1 MTRLIFVSFVV
12 FLHMPLATF
21 AFDNSLLRS
30 QFKQAEK
37 NIWRADEEIY
47 QTLYQELVDYPLQPY
62 LDQKRLINQMK
73 LSLAPEIASF
83 LSKYRGSPL
92 DWPLRRKWLSYLIK
106 KNKPVLFQQF
116 YRPSNNVEFTCRY
129 YQYQLDKGVDE
140 QEVLTKVTPLWL
152 VGKSQPKV
160 CDPLFKRWQ
169 QAGFQ
174 TPDIVW
180 QRIAKAADGGQHTL
194 IPYLSTL
201 LPDADQYLARLW
213 HKVRKDPS
221 YILRLSRFPT
231 KSVKEAQIYAY
242 GIKRYIWRD
251 QNRALQSYQKAERVF
266 DFSTETQQ
274 QIALKFALALASK
287 NHYAAHYWLEKVEE
301 KRLTSHIVQWRIANL
316 LQNSNWQTIKSELL
330 SLPKKTHESLQWQ
343 YWYARSLMATNEQQL
358 GTLAMTTV
366 AKKRHYYGFLAASLL
381 ELPIALEDRPLS
393 ITAAEK
399 KAALTH
405 VAGQR
410 AFELFHIKRYHQARL
425 EWNYW
430 LSTLD
435 KRQKLV
441 AATLAN
447 QIGWYDRAIFALS
460 QEGYLDDV
468 DLRFPMGFDQQIKQ
482 HASKY
487 SISPAWAFAVTRR
500 ESSFMSDANS
510 PAGARGLMQVMP
522 NTAKQLMRKK
532 DLPKSYLFNS
542 ANNINLGTMYLRRLL
557 DKHQGNQILATAA
570 YNAGPYRVKKW
581 VEGEKAIPADV
592 WIENIPFKETRNYV
606 KSVLAYQ
613 QIYHLKSGKKSNLFE
628 QLNNMTITSP

>member
-1 MTRLIFVSFVV
+1 
-12 FLHMPLATF
+12 
-21 AFDNSLLRS
+21 
-30 QFKQAEK
+30 
-37 NIWRADEEIY
+37 
-47 QTLYQELVDYPLQPY
+47 
-62 LDQKRLINQMK
+62 
-73 LSLAPEIASF
+73 
-83 LSKYRGSPL
+83 
-92 DWPLRRKWLSYLIK
+92 
-106 KNKPVLFQQF
+106 
-116 YRPSNNVEFTCRY
+116 
-129 YQYQLDKGVDE
+129 
-140 QEVLTKVTPLWL
+140 
-152 VGKSQPKV
+152 
-160 CDPLFKRWQ
+160 
-169 QAGFQ
+169 
-174 TPDIVW
+174 
-180 QRIAKAADGGQHTL
+180 
-194 IPYLSTL
+194 
-201 LPDADQYLARLW
+201 
-213 HKVRKDPS
+213 
-221 YILRLSRFPT
+221 
-231 KSVKEAQIYAY
+231 
-242 GIKRYIWRD
+242 
-251 QNRALQSYQKAERVF
+251 
-266 DFSTETQQ
+266 
-274 QIALKFALALASK
+274 
-287 NHYAAHYWLEKVEE
+287 
-301 KRLTSHIVQWRIANL
+301 
-316 LQNSNWQTIKSELL
+316 
-330 SLPKKTHESLQWQ
+330 
-343 YWYARSLMATNEQQL
+343 MATNEQQL

-405 VAGQR
+405 AAGQR

-613 QIYHLKSGKKSNLFE
+613 QIYHLKSGKKIE
-628 QLNNMTITSP
+628 PI